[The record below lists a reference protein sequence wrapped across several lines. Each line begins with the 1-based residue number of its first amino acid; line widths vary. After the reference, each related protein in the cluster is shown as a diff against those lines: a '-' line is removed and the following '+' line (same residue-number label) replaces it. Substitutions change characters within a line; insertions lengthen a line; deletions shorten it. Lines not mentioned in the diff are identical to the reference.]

1 MYVPGNNILG
11 RKKDKLFTYH
21 ILIRTCYFYFLF
33 LYKISE
39 RMIKNNK
46 LDLMSVLVLSMSKYS
61 RGLLKKCTIPNSNFI
76 EKKLIFNLISELVEI
91 YL

>member
-1 MYVPGNNILG
+1 
-11 RKKDKLFTYH
+11 
-21 ILIRTCYFYFLF
+21 
-33 LYKISE
+33 
-39 RMIKNNK
+39 MIKNNK
-46 LDLMSVLVLSMSKYS
+46 SDLMSVIVQLSMSKYC